1 MVVSVYMC
9 SFGVQYAFYI
19 DDRHMGQLR
28 LPPRPLPHP
37 FSVFEL
43 AAMAAYIACFAS
55 VAFGYF
61 IKLSKSFLLPATT
74 LAYLGYNCDSVR
86 QAFLLSSD
94 KRVKY
99 AALRESILY

>member
-1 MVVSVYMC
+1 MVVSDYMS
-9 SFGVQYAFYI
+9 SFGVQGEFYI
-19 DDRHMGQLR
+19 DDRHVGQLR